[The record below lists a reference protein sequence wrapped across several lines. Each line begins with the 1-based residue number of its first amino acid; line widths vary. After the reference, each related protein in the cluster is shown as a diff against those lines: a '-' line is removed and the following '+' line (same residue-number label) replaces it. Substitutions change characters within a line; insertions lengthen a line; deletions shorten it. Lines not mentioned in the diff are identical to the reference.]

1 MENVKILAFARQWN
15 RSNIVNP
22 SKKQAEFSVWGETPC
37 FFGLAVLFYGKLM
50 RRVSQFP
57 AVRLLLLSSVV
68 VVFHFRG
75 QAD

>member
-37 FFGLAVLFYGKLM
+37 FLALQCYFM
-50 RRVSQFP
+50 VS
-57 AVRLLLLSSVV
+57 
-68 VVFHFRG
+68 
-75 QAD
+75 